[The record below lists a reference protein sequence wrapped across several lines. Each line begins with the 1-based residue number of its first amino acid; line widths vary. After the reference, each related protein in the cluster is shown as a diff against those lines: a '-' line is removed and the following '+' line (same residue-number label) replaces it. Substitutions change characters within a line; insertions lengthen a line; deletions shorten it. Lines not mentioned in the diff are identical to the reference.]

1 MTTTY
6 DFISSVTVGSGG
18 AANIQ
23 FTSIPQTYTDLEL
36 VFSGRSARTSER
48 DSVELYFNTNTSNY
62 VGRMLIGNGVSG
74 TNGNTSYGTSSIN
87 RMDVSDANSTTNTF
101 GNMKIYIPNYTGS
114 NYKSV
119 SIDSVYEHNG
129 TYAYQYLVS
138 GIWSNTAAITSI
150 KLALEIGPTFVQY
163 STAYLY
169 GISNA

>member
-1 MTTTY
+1 MATTY
-6 DFISSVTVGSGG
+6 QLISSVTLGSS
-18 AANIQ
+18 AANIE

-48 DSVELYFNTNTSNY
+48 DSVELTFNSSTSNY
-62 VGRMLIGNGVSG
+62 VGRMNIGNGVSNG
-74 TNGNTSYGTSSIN
+74 GNTSYGTSSIN
-87 RMDVSDANSTTNTF
+87 RMDVSDANSTANTF

-138 GIWSNTAAITSI
+138 GIWSDTAAITSI

-163 STAYLY
+163 SNAYLY

>member
-1 MTTTY
+1 MATTY
-6 DFISSVTVGSGG
+6 QLISSVTLSSS
-18 AANIQ
+18 AANIE

-36 VFSGRSARTSER
+36 VFSGRSARTSQR
-48 DSVELYFNTNTSNY
+48 DSVELTFNTSTSNY
-62 VGRMLIGNGVSG
+62 VGKMIIGDG
-74 TNGNTSYGTSSIN
+74 TAASGNTSYGTSSIN
-87 RMDVSDANSTTNTF
+87 RMDVSDANSTANTF

-129 TYAYQYLVS
+129 TTVFQYLLS
-138 GIWSNTAAITSI
+138 GIWSDTAAITRI

-163 STAYLY
+163 SNAYLY